1 MRRVTIGL
9 KRAGESGEWLSYGL
23 NQAETR
29 YSTLAQINTAN
40 VKQLGL
46 SWSYDMA
53 SGGGGQ
59 EATPLFSNG
68 TLYGITNWSV
78 VFAVDARTGQQKWR
92 WDPEVNQATV
102 RSKICCGVVNRGPA
116 IYQGLIMR
124 PGHRRPAAGLDAE
137 TGKVILG
144 SARGAPPGPLHLTM
158 APRIP
163 EAR

>member
-1 MRRVTIGL
+1 MKNHVALGLFAALLAIVTTRAQVHRVDDTVL

-29 YSTLAQINTAN
+29 YSPLVQINAAN
-40 VKQLGL
+40 VKQLGP
-46 SWSYDMA
+46 SWSYDMG

-102 RSKICCGVVNRGPA
+102 RSKICCGVVNRGLA
-116 IYQGLIMR
+116 IYQGMIFAPVIDGRLQ
-124 PGHRRPAAGLDAE
+124 ALDAE
-137 TGKVILG
+137 TGRVI
-144 SARGAPPGPLHLTM
+144 
-158 APRIP
+158 
-163 EAR
+163 